1 MSARSPRRVVVAIA
15 LLALAGAGIAIVR
28 GRAAHAPAVSAV
40 EGPPSRTVSRAAAG
54 VQGPARDLEPSFRIS
69 PYQSQVARSTL
80 ATLDDMES
88 DARRRGDTV
97 LLVRLKSER
106 TRVLR
111 AASRLPTTAPAR
123 QERNEP

>member
-1 MSARSPRRVVVAIA
+1 MIAIA
-15 LLALAGAGIAIVR
+15 LLALAGLGIAIVR
-28 GRAAHAPAVSAV
+28 GRPPQSPVASA
-40 EGPPSRTVSRAAAG
+40 GDAKPSQRVSRAAVGA
-54 VQGPARDLEPSFRIS
+54 QGPARDLEPSFRIS
-69 PYQSQVARSTL
+69 QYQSQVARSTL
-80 ATLDDMES
+80 ATLDDMEG

-111 AASRLPTTAPAR
+111 AASRLPATAPAR